1 MFVCDLYCSQ
11 TNIGEHFRTANVDD
25 LIDLLVIGGGI
36 NGAGIARDAV
46 GRGLKVTLVE
56 QADLAGATS
65 SASSKLVHGGLRY
78 LEQGEIRLVRESLWE
93 REHLLE
99 IAPHLVYPVEFVLP
113 HVAGLRPRWQLRLGL
128 FLYDHLGPRRR
139 LSPSR
144 AVRLANSPLGA
155 ALQGGIAHGFV
166 YSDCAT
172 DDTRLVILNARD
184 AARRGATIYPRTRF
198 VSAERMEGCWRAT
211 CVDAAGGTPFNIRA
225 RAIVNAAGPWVD
237 RVLRTLGRAHE
248 GARIRLVKGSH
259 IVVPRLYAGEHAF
272 ILQNPDGR
280 VVFAIPYEGLTLIGT
295 TDVPWDLQPEQVSIS
310 PDETRYLCD
319 TVNRYFRKLVSP
331 VDVKW
336 SYAGVRPLVD
346 DESADASSVTRDYRL
361 ELDAAGA
368 PLLSVFGGKLTT
380 YRKLA
385 EAALARLQPYIGGSR
400 RNWTHTAVLPGGD
413 LPRGDFL
420 AFLRDVKR
428 RWTFLSDALALRLA
442 RSYGTEMETIV
453 GSATHIGD
461 LGASFGAGL
470 TTAEIDYLIAF
481 EWAETSEDILWRRTK
496 LGLHMTSQECGAL
509 TRHLTASRRTATA

>member
-1 MFVCDLYCSQ
+1 
-11 TNIGEHFRTANVDD
+11 VDD

-46 GRGLKVTLVE
+46 GRGLRVTLLE
-56 QADLAGATS
+56 QSDLASATS
-65 SASSKLVHGGLRY
+65 SASSKLIHGGLRY

-93 REHLLE
+93 RERLLE
-99 IAPHLVYPVEFVLP
+99 IAPHLVYPLEFVLP

-144 AVRLANSPLGA
+144 AVRLADSQLGA

-184 AARRGATIYPRTRF
+184 AARRGATICPRTRF
-198 VSAERMEGCWRAT
+198 VSAERMPGFWRAT
-211 CVDAAGGTPFNIRA
+211 CVDAAGQFTIRA

-259 IVVPRLYAGEHAF
+259 IVVPRLYEGEHAF

-280 VVFAIPYEGLTLIGT
+280 VVFAIPYQGLTLIGT
-295 TDVPWDLQPEQVSIS
+295 TDVPWDLPPEQVSIS
-310 PDETRYLCD
+310 SDETQYLCD
-319 TVNRYFRKLVSP
+319 TVDRYFRKRVTP
-331 VDVKW
+331 ADVKW

-361 ELDAAGA
+361 ELDVAGA

-385 EAALARLQPYIGGSR
+385 EAALAKLQPHIGGSR
-400 RNWTHTAVLPGGD
+400 LNWTHAAVLPGGD
-413 LPRGDFL
+413 VPRGDFP
-420 AFLRDVKR
+420 AFVRDVKR
-428 RWTFLSDALALRLA
+428 RWTFLPDALALRLA
-442 RSYGTEMETIV
+442 RSYGTEMETILADA
-453 GSATHIGD
+453 SHIGD
-461 LGASFGAGL
+461 LGPSFGAGL

-496 LGLHMTSQECGAL
+496 LGLHMTPQECGAL
-509 TRHLTASRRTATA
+509 TRYLTASPRTATASTS

>member
-1 MFVCDLYCSQ
+1 
-11 TNIGEHFRTANVDD
+11 VDD
-25 LIDLLVIGGGI
+25 LTDLLVIGGGI

-56 QADLAGATS
+56 QSDLAGATS

-78 LEQGEIRLVRESLWE
+78 LEQGELRLVRESLRE

-144 AVRLANSPLGA
+144 AVRLASSPLGA

-184 AARRGATIYPRTRF
+184 AARRGAILYPRTRF
-198 VSAERMEGCWRAT
+198 VSAERMDGCWLAT
-211 CVDAAGGTPFNIRA
+211 CVDAAGGTPFTIRA

-259 IVVPRLYAGEHAF
+259 IVVPRLYEGEHAF

-295 TDVPWDLQPEQVSIS
+295 TDVPWDLPPEQVSIS
-310 PDETRYLCD
+310 PAETQYLCD
-319 TVNRYFRKLVSP
+319 TVNRYFRKLVTP
-331 VDVKW
+331 QDVKW

-361 ELDAAGA
+361 ELDVAGA

-385 EAALARLQPYIGGSR
+385 EAALARLQPHIGGSR
-400 RNWTHTAVLPGGD
+400 GNWTHTAVLPGGD
-413 LPRGDFL
+413 LPSGDFL

-428 RWTFLSDALALRLA
+428 RWTFLPDALALRLA
-442 RSYGTEMETIV
+442 RSYGTEMEAIV

-481 EWAETSEDILWRRTK
+481 EWAETAEDILWRRTK
-496 LGLHMTSQECGAL
+496 LGLHMTPQECGAL
-509 TRHLTASRRTATA
+509 TRYLSASRRTATASTS

>member
-1 MFVCDLYCSQ
+1 
-11 TNIGEHFRTANVDD
+11 VDD
-25 LIDLLVIGGGI
+25 LIDVLVIGGGI

-56 QADLAGATS
+56 QSDLGAATS
-65 SASSKLVHGGLRY
+65 SASSKLIHGGLRY
-78 LEQGEIRLVRESLWE
+78 LEQGELRLVRESLWE
-93 REHLLE
+93 RERLLE
-99 IAPHLVYPVEFVLP
+99 MAPHLVYPVEFVLP
-113 HVAGLRPRWQLRLGL
+113 HVAGLRARWQLRLGL

-144 AVRLANSPLGA
+144 AIKLASSPLGA

-184 AARRGATIYPRTRF
+184 AAHRGATIYPRTRF
-198 VSAERMEGCWRAT
+198 VSAERMEGFWLAT
-211 CVDAAGGTPFNIRA
+211 CVAAAGGTLFSIRA

-248 GARIRLVKGSH
+248 GAHLRLVKGSH
-259 IVVPRLYAGEHAF
+259 IVVPRLYESEHAF

-280 VVFAIPYEGLTLIGT
+280 VVFAIPYEGAFTLIGT
-295 TDVPWDLQPEQVSIS
+295 TDVPWDLQPEEVSIAA
-310 PDETRYLCD
+310 DEIQYLCE
-319 TVNRYFRKLVSP
+319 TVNRYFRKRVSP
-331 VDVKW
+331 ADVQW

-385 EAALARLQPYIGGSR
+385 ETALAKLQPYIGGNR

-442 RSYGTEMETIV
+442 RSYGTEMERIV
-453 GSATHIGD
+453 GSATQMD
-461 LGASFGAGL
+461 ELGAAFGAGL
-470 TTAEIDYLIAF
+470 TQAEIDYLIAF
-481 EWAETSEDILWRRTK
+481 EWAETAEDILWRRTK

-509 TRHLTASRRTATA
+509 TRYLSAARLTAAASTS